1 MKIIPDDCSAQ
12 AYAAQF
18 TAKATRVATLMR
30 EFAAPDPQ
38 LYASPPRHYRQRA
51 EFRIWHCGDDLFYAM
66 FERGEPRT
74 PLRIDDFAPASWRI
88 NELMRALRIELL
100 RVPTLRQR
108 LYQVEFLDTLAGES
122 LITLV
127 YHRPLGLEWEDAA
140 RELEVLL
147 GARLI
152 GRSRGQRVVIS
163 EPYVSE
169 RLAVDGEEFVLR
181 QPEGCFTQPNAQ
193 VNRAM
198 LSWARAVCG
207 DSPDDLLELYCGIG
221 NFTVAL
227 ASRFR
232 TVLATEI
239 NTGAIATARHN
250 LAANGVCNTFV
261 ARLSSAEA
269 AAALARERAFFRL
282 REFDLDALQ
291 PATLLVD
298 PPRAGLDPRTLDFA
312 AGFER
317 IVYVSCNPH
326 TLCVNLKQ
334 LQGSHRIESLALF
347 DQFPYTEHIECGV
360 LLQRLGSA
368 P

>member
-1 MKIIPDDCSAQ
+1 MKIVPDDCSAE
-12 AYAAQF
+12 AYVAQF
-18 TAKATRVATLMR
+18 SAKAARVEALMR
-30 EFAAPDPQ
+30 QFAPPDPQ
-38 LYASPPRHYRQRA
+38 LYSSPPIHYRQRA
-51 EFRIWHCGDDLFYAM
+51 EFRIWHCDDDLFYAM
-66 FERGEPRT
+66 FERGQPRA
-74 PLRIDDFAPASWRI
+74 PIRIEQFAPASRRI
-88 NELMRALRIELL
+88 NELMLALRVELL
-100 RVPTLRQR
+100 RVPALRQR
-108 LYQVEFLDTLAGES
+108 LYQVEFLDTLAGEA
-122 LITLV
+122 LLTLV
-127 YHRPLGLEWEDAA
+127 YHRQLDPQWEKAA
-140 RELEVLL
+140 RELEALL
-147 GARLI
+147 GARVI

-163 EPYVSE
+163 EPHVCE
-169 RLAVDGEEFVLR
+169 RLAVDGVEFVLR

-207 DSPDDLLELYCGIG
+207 ERQDDLLELYCGIG
-221 NFTVAL
+221 NFTIAL

-239 NTGAIATARHN
+239 NTSAIATARHN
-250 LAANGVCNTFV
+250 LAANGISNAFV

-282 REFDLDALQ
+282 REFDLDTLQ
-291 PATLLVD
+291 PGTLLVD

-312 AGFER
+312 SGFER

-326 TLCVNLKQ
+326 TLCDNLKP
-334 LQGSHRIESLALF
+334 LQRSHRIKSLALF

-360 LLQRLGSA
+360 LLQRHGTA

>member
-147 GARLI
+147 GAR
-152 GRSRGQRVVIS
+152 
-163 EPYVSE
+163 
-169 RLAVDGEEFVLR
+169 
-181 QPEGCFTQPNAQ
+181 
-193 VNRAM
+193 
-198 LSWARAVCG
+198 
-207 DSPDDLLELYCGIG
+207 
-221 NFTVAL
+221 
-227 ASRFR
+227 
-232 TVLATEI
+232 
-239 NTGAIATARHN
+239 
-250 LAANGVCNTFV
+250 
-261 ARLSSAEA
+261 
-269 AAALARERAFFRL
+269 
-282 REFDLDALQ
+282 
-291 PATLLVD
+291 
-298 PPRAGLDPRTLDFA
+298 
-312 AGFER
+312 
-317 IVYVSCNPH
+317 
-326 TLCVNLKQ
+326 
-334 LQGSHRIESLALF
+334 
-347 DQFPYTEHIECGV
+347 
-360 LLQRLGSA
+360 
-368 P
+368 